1 MSKKRK
7 RYSSTDKEH
16 TMKSRHFTYLW
27 NTAAALLLVLC
38 FNVISAFGQTVILV
52 SGPSVPGY
60 FGDALSFDGVSG
72 GVVLPERYQWNL
84 DLTGNRVNG
93 YNSGRDPRVFTRR

>member
-1 MSKKRK
+1 
-7 RYSSTDKEH
+7 
-16 TMKSRHFTYLW
+16 MKQFTQIRSRFAVI
-27 NTAAALLLVLC
+27 NTTSNA
-38 FNVISAFGQTVILV
+38 IQKTVILV

-84 DLTGNRVNG
+84 DLTGNRVNR
-93 YNSGRDPRVFTRR
+93 YKTGRDPRVFPRR